1 MAAHTGRSAFVVLL
15 ASLLV
20 LLLAP
25 GGCGRGPTPAAEP
38 LPMIVGHP
46 VRLDGSDKLLS
57 WVTADAPYAY
67 VASIAWHALETRF
80 PVQDNGLE
88 TWLANSRFDP
98 STFEGINWPHNPAG
112 LYAMLTDSAVLWYAF
127 SGDHAA
133 VDVARRAL
141 DYQLSHGTTPAGWDW
156 EHVPYASANAGDVD
170 YRGADDSWCDY
181 CGRGDGAGV
190 IEPDKVGELGF
201 AYLQMFELTGETR
214 FRDAAVA
221 CADAMAKHVRQGDRR
236 RSPWP
241 FRVHAETGAARE
253 EYSANVVRTLM
264 LFEELGRLSLGHA
277 AAYAQAR
284 SIALD
289 WLLRVPMHDDAWSGY
304 FEDIDIQD
312 DPERN
317 PNQYSALGTAR
328 YLLAH
333 RDADP
338 DWRDH
343 VAHLLTWTAQ
353 VFGGDTPAER
363 GAQFGA
369 IVLSEQAHDMAKMG
383 SHTARFGATC
393 ALWFEATGDVAA
405 RDLAARSLNW
415 ATYMCREDGVVAV
428 GEDKEQGWWFSDG
441 YGDYIRHFLV
451 AMGAVP
457 EWAPKR
463 ENHLLRSTS
472 VVTGVEYGARR
483 VAWTT
488 FDADATETLR
498 LTSRPSSVA
507 VGGTPLAARG
517 DLASE
522 GFVVRALAG
531 GGIVLRVRHRS
542 PGTVVVSMAPP
553 AGSR

>member
-1 MAAHTGRSAFVVLL
+1 
-15 ASLLV
+15 
-20 LLLAP
+20 
-25 GGCGRGPTPAAEP
+25 
-38 LPMIVGHP
+38 MIAGHP
-46 VRLDGSDKLLS
+46 VRLDAADKLLS
-57 WVTADAPYAY
+57 WSTADAPYAH
-67 VASIAWHALETRF
+67 VAAIAWQALETKF

-98 STFEGINWPHNPAG
+98 VTFEGINWPHNPAG

-127 SGDHAA
+127 SGDRAA

-141 DYQLSHGTTPAGWDW
+141 DYQLSHGTTPEGWDW
-156 EHVPYASANAGDVD
+156 ERVPYASANAGDVD
-170 YRGADDSWCDY
+170 YRGADDSWCDH

-201 AYLQMFELTGETR
+201 AYLQMFELTGHAR
-214 FRDAAVA
+214 FRDAAIA
-221 CADAMAKHVRQGDRR
+221 CADALARHAREGDRR

-241 FRVHAETGAARE
+241 FRVHAETGAALE
-253 EYSANVVRTLM
+253 EYSANVVRALM
-264 LFEELGRLSLGHA
+264 LFEELGRLSLGDTE
-277 AAYAQAR
+277 AYAQAR
-284 SIALD
+284 STALE

-304 FEDIDIQD
+304 FEDIDIQS
-312 DPERN
+312 DPTQN
-317 PNQYSALGTAR
+317 PNQYAALSTAR
-328 YLLAH
+328 FLLAH
-333 RDADP
+333 PEADP
-338 DWRDH
+338 AWRDH

-353 VFGGDTPAER
+353 VFGVDTPAER

-383 SHTARFGATC
+383 SHTARFGATS

-415 ATYMCREDGVVAV
+415 ATYTCREDGVVAV

-472 VVTGVEYGARR
+472 IVTGVEYAAGR

-498 LTSRPSSVA
+498 LASRPAGVA
-507 VGGTPLAARG
+507 VGGAPLAAREDLDG
-517 DLASE
+517 D
-522 GFVVRALAG
+522 GFVVRPLAG
-531 GGIVLRVRHRS
+531 GGVVLRVRHGS
-542 PGTVVVSMAPP
+542 PGAVVVSMAMPV
-553 AGSR
+553 GSR